1 MFGIPI
7 YYSRNNV
14 TRHKNTALSMALVI
28 TVAMVLGSF
37 TVGAFAE
44 EPTSGTITVN
54 SPIIGAQYSAYKVF
68 ELSMDNNENPSA
80 FSYTID
86 TESPFYKAVA
96 SYAEANPTELKL
108 DEIMS
113 ERVTTDGTITYQKF
127 NIDGKTLDAQ
137 KFGKWLRDRLA
148 DDYGGDDKIT
158 GATAI
163 APTYETGETEV
174 TVAKADAIDFE
185 NLEWGYYLI
194 TNNYDDPKGRTTVT
208 LKLDENNKWELTA
221 ESTAAEIEAAAQ
233 AYAQAKYPDL
243 AAAEAYVTERANQFE
258 KTWADMT
265 DAEKQQV
272 LTDLQNSTKADA
284 IAQVNNALAAAAS
297 DDNAQP
303 ITERFVFVDSTTPNA
318 VINEKNE
325 VDKWDVPVNPD
336 GSADL
341 PDIPDH
347 DEPEG
352 GKNIIVGETTD
363 GKTVYGDTTE
373 TNIGDEVHY
382 QLSINAVNYERI
394 TDTESEYYDDYAN
407 QVLPIE
413 QYVIA
418 DYQNKNME
426 FVKDK
431 KLIVTIVKKDKDG
444 NITDTIA
451 TMDYTSWAEEGYFFT
466 NTANTDLGTG
476 EVFNG
481 TGGIVI
487 PWIEEITEAQAAE
500 RTNVTTRTVN
510 KMVEGDPV
518 YQRGEEPFTQSEDG
532 ETYVDANG
540 HLVDDRTGYLLDENG
555 DPIPETETKYF
566 ASIYPNDVT
575 ILVDYYMTLTDTATI
590 DGAGNVNYSQY
601 GVDYFTPED
610 VAYNPATPDSP
621 PDEPQEPTE
630 EKEKDDATVFT
641 YAIAIK
647 KVDDEGNNLAGAKF
661 QLRGVTAERKED
673 GWYKVSA
680 YDHNATDFGTELVTD
695 DNGILVVE
703 GLPTKWAI
711 EVQETEAP
719 AGYNK
724 LTGTQLI
731 EPVKTGSE
739 MTTTSKV
746 TYTDENGNVTEST
759 TTTTVY
765 KNAAGDIVAKM
776 VKVGD
781 DITYYIGESTK
792 TDETTFN
799 TTVRNWA
806 TVDKTEITKPANIAE
821 LEIENKKGT
830 ELPSTGGIGTT
841 IFYVVGAILVLGAGI
856 VLITRRRMDA

>member
-1 MFGIPI
+1 
-7 YYSRNNV
+7 
-14 TRHKNTALSMALVI
+14 MALVI
-28 TVAMVLGSF
+28 AMAMVLASL

-68 ELSMDNNENPSA
+68 GLSMDNNENPSA

-86 TESPFYKAVA
+86 TESPFYEAVA

-113 ERVTTDGTITYQKF
+113 ERVTTDGTVTYQKF

-148 DDYGGDDKIT
+148 DDYNGDDKIT

-208 LKLDENNKWELTA
+208 LKVDENNKWELTA
-221 ESTAAEIEAAAQ
+221 ENTAAEIEAAAQ

-303 ITERFVFVDSTTPNA
+303 ITERFVFVDSTAPNA

-352 GKNIIVGETTD
+352 GKNIIVGQTTD
-363 GKTVYGDTTE
+363 GKTVYGDTSE

-394 TDTESEYYDDYAN
+394 TDTESAYYDDYAN

-426 FVKDK
+426 FVEDK
-431 KLIVTIVKKDKDG
+431 GLIVTIVKKDKDG

-451 TMDYTSWAEEGYFFT
+451 TMDYTTWVTDKGYFFT
-466 NTANTDLGTG
+466 NTDKTDLGTG
-476 EVFNG
+476 DVFNG

-487 PWIEEITEAQAAE
+487 PWIEEITEEQAAT
-500 RTNVTTRTVN
+500 RTNVTTRTVD
-510 KMVEGDPV
+510 KTVEGNTV
-518 YQRGEEPFTQSEDG
+518 YQKGKEPYADG
-532 ETYVDANG
+532 KDADGNTVDA
-540 HLVDDRTGYLLDENG
+540 DGYLLDATG
-555 DPIPETETKYF
+555 AKIPETETKYF

-575 ILVDYYMTLTDTATI
+575 ILVDYYMTLTDTAMI

-610 VAYNPATPDSP
+610 VSYTPDKPDTP
-621 PDEPQEPTE
+621 PETPKEPSE
-630 EKEKDDATVFT
+630 EKEQDDATVFT

-647 KVDDEGNNLAGAKF
+647 KVDDEGKNLAGAKF
-661 QLRGVTAERKED
+661 KLRGVTAEKKED

-680 YDHNATDFGTELVTD
+680 YDHNSTEFGTELVTD
-695 DNGILVVE
+695 ANGILVVE

-719 AGYNK
+719 AGFNK
-724 LTGTQLI
+724 LTGTQFI

-746 TYTDENGNVTEST
+746 TYTDAEGIVTEST
-759 TTTTVY
+759 TTTIVY
-765 KNAAGDIVAKM
+765 KNASGQVVAKM
-776 VKVGD
+776 VKIGD
-781 DITYYIGESTK
+781 QVKYYSAEEEVAANEIT
-792 TDETTFN
+792 ETAFN
-799 TTVRNWA
+799 NLITSYAN
-806 TVDKTEITKPANIAE
+806 VDKTEITEPANIAE
-821 LEIENKKGT
+821 LEIVNNKGT

-841 IFYVVGAILVLGAGI
+841 IFYVVGAILVLGAGV

>member
-1 MFGIPI
+1 MK
-7 YYSRNNV
+7 RL
-14 TRHKNTALSMALVI
+14 KKMMALVLAM
-28 TVAMVLGSF
+28 VMVLGTF
-37 TVGAFAE
+37 TIPATAA
-44 EPTSGTITVN
+44 TATDGTITVN
-54 SPIIGAQYSAYKVF
+54 SPIIGAQYFGYKVF
-68 ELSMDNNENPSA
+68 DLSMDDNDDPTA

-86 TESPFYKAVA
+86 TKSPYYKAVA
-96 SYAEANPTELKL
+96 SYATANPTELKL
-108 DEIMS
+108 NEIKS
-113 ERVTTDGTITYQKF
+113 ETQTTEGTVTYQKF

-137 KFGKWLRDRLA
+137 KFGKYLRDRLA
-148 DDYGGDDKIT
+148 DDYTGEDKIV
-158 GATAI
+158 I
-163 APTYETGETEV
+163 PEDSEDYKVYEPSYSSGTDV
-174 TVAKADAIDFE
+174 TVADAEAITFE
-185 NLEWGYYLI
+185 DLPFGYYLI
-194 TNNYDDPKGRTTVT
+194 TNNYDDPKARTTVT
-208 LKLDENNKWELTA
+208 LKADDEHTWELTA
-221 ESTAAEIEAAAQ
+221 ESTTAEIEAAAD
-233 AYAQAKYPDL
+233 AYAKAKYPDL

-258 KTWADMT
+258 KTWAEMT
-265 DAEKQQV
+265 QTEKDKV
-272 LTDLQNSTKADA
+272 LKDLQDSTKADA
-284 IAQVNNALAAAAS
+284 IAKVTNALAAAAS
-297 DDNAQP
+297 DDNAQA

-352 GKNIIVGETTD
+352 GKNIIVGESTD

-373 TNIGDEVHY
+373 THIGDKVHY

-394 TDTESEYYDDYAN
+394 TDAESVYYTDYAN

-426 FVKDK
+426 FVESEG
-431 KLIVTIVKKDKDG
+431 LIVTIVTKDKDG
-444 NITDTIA
+444 TIKDTLK
-451 TMDYTSWAEEGYFFT
+451 TMDYTEWVKKGYFFT
-466 NTANTDLGTG
+466 NINKTDLGSG

-487 PWIEEITEAQAAE
+487 PWIEEITEEQAKT
-500 RTNVTTRTVN
+500 RTNVTTRTIDKV
-510 KMVEGDPV
+510 VEGEKV
-518 YQRGEEPFTQSEDG
+518 YKKGKEPYAEGKDADGYKVDG
-532 ETYVDANG
+532 E
-540 HLVDDRTGYLLDENG
+540 GYLLD
-555 DPIPETETKYF
+555 DKDQRIPETETKYF

-590 DGAGNVNYSQY
+590 DGDGNVNYSQY

-610 VAYNPATPDSP
+610 VEYTPDKPDTP
-621 PDEPQEPTE
+621 PDEPKEPKE

-647 KVDDEGNNLAGAKF
+647 KVDDERKSLAGAKF
-661 QLRGVTAERKED
+661 KLRGVTAVKKEA
-673 GWYKVSA
+673 GWYKVSD
-680 YDHNATDFGTELVTD
+680 YDHNSTDFGTELETD

-703 GLPTKWAI
+703 GLPSKWAI
-711 EVQETEAP
+711 EVQETVAP
-719 AGYNK
+719 EGFNK
-724 LTGTQLI
+724 LTENQFI
-731 EPVKTGSE
+731 EPVKTGEE

-746 TYTDENGNVTEST
+746 TYTDEDGNVTEST

-765 KNAAGDIVAKM
+765 KNAAGTVVAKM

-781 DITYYIGESTK
+781 KITYYIGEDT
-792 TDETTFN
+792 ETNESTFN
-799 TTVRNWA
+799 TTVAKWA
-806 TVDKTEITKPANIAE
+806 TVDETEITKPANIAE

-841 IFYVVGAILVLGAGI
+841 MFYVVGTILVLGAS
-856 VLITRRRMDA
+856 VLLISRRRMNQ